1 MNLISSPWPGK
12 KRPIHVHCL
21 TLLLMVLGLSSC
33 ATLGKNGESSAN
45 HSPEEMAIETV
56 NTRIEK
62 SKIVLEEMI
71 QSADKAIPSSLLRTA
86 EALIVVPDM
95 FKIGFGIGA
104 NLGQGIAMVRQNDR
118 TWSSPVMITMG
129 GGSFGLQIGAQ
140 ETDIILVFKNRQGLD
155 NLVAGSMTLSANL
168 GIAAG
173 PVGVAT
179 EAGADS
185 QFNSEIYSYSR
196 SKGLFAGVSLKGQ
209 KIEVD
214 ESGNLSLYGKVVNV
228 ADIFANRV
236 SATSLNVVNNL
247 KNALRKLSP

>member
-1 MNLISSPWPGK
+1 MNLISSPWLEK
-12 KRPIHVHCL
+12 KSPIYFRSTIILL
-21 TLLLMVLGLSSC
+21 TILGLGSC
-33 ATLGKNGESSAN
+33 ATLGRNGADSTS
-45 HSPEEMAIETV
+45 HLTDKVAIETV

-62 SKIVLEEMI
+62 SMIVLEEMI
-71 QSADKAIPSSLLRTA
+71 QSSDKAIPSSLLRAA
-86 EALIVVPDM
+86 EALIVIPDM

-104 NLGQGIAMVRQNDR
+104 NLGQGIAMVRQDDR
-118 TWSSPVMITMG
+118 TWSSPVMISMV
-129 GGSFGLQIGAQ
+129 GGSLGLQIGAK
-140 ETDIILVFKNRQGLD
+140 ETDIILVFKNRQGLE
-155 NLVAGSMTLSANL
+155 NLVTGSMTLSADL

-214 ESGNLSLYGKVVNV
+214 ESANLSLYGKVVNV

-236 SATSLNVVNNL
+236 SATSLNVVNDL
-247 KNALRKLSP
+247 KNELRKLSP

>member
-1 MNLISSPWPGK
+1 MDLISSQWLEK
-12 KRPIHVHCL
+12 KSSVYFHSVTVLL
-21 TLLLMVLGLSSC
+21 TVLGLGSC
-33 ATLGKNGESSAN
+33 ATFSENGAGSTSHLTNKE
-45 HSPEEMAIETV
+45 AIETV

-62 SKIVLEEMI
+62 SMIVLEEMI
-71 QSADKAIPSSLLRTA
+71 QSSDKAIPSALLRAA

-104 NLGQGIAMVRQNDR
+104 NLGQGIAMVRQDDR
-118 TWSSPVMITMG
+118 TWSSPVMISMG
-129 GGSFGLQIGAQ
+129 GGSFGLQIGAK
-140 ETDIILVFKNRQGLD
+140 ETDIILVFKNRQGLE
-155 NLVAGSMTLSANL
+155 NLVTGSMTLSADL

-209 KIEVD
+209 KIDVD
-214 ESGNLSLYGKVVNV
+214 ESANLSLYGKAVNV

-236 SATSLNVVNNL
+236 SATSLNVVNDL
-247 KNALRKLSP
+247 KNELRKLSP